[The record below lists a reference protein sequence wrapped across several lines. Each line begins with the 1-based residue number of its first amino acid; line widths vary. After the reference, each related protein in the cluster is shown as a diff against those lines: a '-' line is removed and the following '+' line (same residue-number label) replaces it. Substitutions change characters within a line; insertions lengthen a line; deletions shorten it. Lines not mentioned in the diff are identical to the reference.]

1 MTKPPVSDNPP
12 FYDEA
17 AAINLICKLGEV
29 RGRHETVVRQTL
41 VAGLSDVFPA
51 ANRPWWVERHIRG
64 AEQHLTFSD
73 QGQTSGYADSV
84 VGSTAIEYEAN
95 LNDIERFK
103 AGKHQVH
110 QYCAGLLNTG
120 ADPSKIRGI
129 LSDGIEW
136 HAYELVNTPVNDL
149 GDYSVLDVELK
160 EIGTTLDC
168 HTCDAAT
175 ARKLVAFL
183 TEHLGR
189 EGTRPLTAISV
200 AEYLGFDGGFGRNY
214 LKAFEEIVLHAMA
227 SDKQSADLI
236 EHLWTSFVSHLSVDS
251 GVPSFDIS
259 TYTQEFYLA
268 TLAKLMCANV
278 IARQALMSEKEELD
292 SILSGASFEAKGL
305 HRLVEHDYFGWL
317 ASSVYLEQLRPFA
330 QMIQK
335 DLAAFDF
342 TRPPEADLFGELVA
356 VLTQRTQRQLL
367 GQEWTPKLIA
377 DEMARALFDRLEDG
391 IPPRFV
397 DMCCGSGSMLVAV
410 TDKTREWL
418 AEMGITPADDDYL
431 DYLVNA
437 CAGFDIDPL
446 AVILAKINWVQTNRA
461 VLEPLDGSRVVSL
474 PVYHADSLF
483 SVSPVFED
491 PMDSLDPS
499 ADLSLHLFD
508 TEMKL
513 PRFLL
518 QPERQ
523 TLFDLLLD
531 GAHGLS
537 LELASTPQQ
546 SPDAGYIDQI
556 LDDAQVGTLDNPLDL
571 DEIKATQEFLKLLIR
586 KLADFK
592 RNGRDGI
599 WTFVIRNAYRPALV
613 AGQFNGIISNPP
625 WLSMSKIGNNPFA
638 SVLKNK
644 AARYLLEPPG
654 SSFPHLEMATV
665 FLAYSIEHYLADGG
679 HIACVLPDTIRTG
692 GQHLPF
698 RTQVAPQQE
707 TQRRVEL
714 RLDEMWTVK
723 RGTFKN
729 RAVIVLGAKAAPVD
743 MTEIPGQMVPHPNVS
758 LPHYVVRAGN
768 RLVWSASPQGDG
780 VAGTYPP
787 GFATQGADIMPRKLV
802 FFDTTY
808 TTGERFTISSI
819 QRESPNWF
827 LWNDAKKHVRF
838 QPTARTLPGRYVHQT
853 YLSKHLAP
861 FALADPSL
869 AVLPVTY
876 REGCW
881 TAASPMEMSLNAQAN
896 AHFAAIIE
904 ESDFDSLASFWEK
917 GINCRS
923 KLRLQSAAIG
933 AWIAV
938 YGAGG
943 GIPAAAYF
951 KIVDEKPPIIDQTL
965 YWTECHSEDEA
976 VYFCGVANSQALL
989 SRIAN
994 LMPAGEFGDRHLH
1007 TLPTRFMPV
1016 FDPTDF
1022 RHLDVV
1028 EYTRT
1033 LIAEL
1038 KELADLNP
1046 TVASYLSTEIE
1057 MKTRRRLLRQEL
1069 QRLDSYHGYANA
1081 CETLFDYTL
1090 KRNSI
1095 TSPSATG

>member
-1 MTKPPVSDNPP
+1 MTNPPVSHHPP

-17 AAINLICKLGEV
+17 AAINLIRELGKV
-29 RGRHETVVRQTL
+29 RGSHETVVRQTL

-51 ANRPWWVERHIRG
+51 ADRPWWVERHIRG

-95 LNDIERFK
+95 LTDTERFK

-136 HAYELVNTPVNDL
+136 HAYELVNTLVNDL

-160 EIGTTLDC
+160 QIGTTLDC
-168 HTCDAAT
+168 HTSDAAT

-236 EHLWTSFVSHLSVDS
+236 EHLWTTFVSHLSVDS

-292 SILSGASFEAKGL
+292 SILSGVSFEAKGL

-317 ASSVYLEQLRPFA
+317 ASSVYLDQLRPFA
-330 QMIQK
+330 QMIQQ

-342 TRPPEADLFGELVA
+342 TRPPKADLFGELVA
-356 VLTQRTQRQLL
+356 VLAQRTQRQLL
-367 GQEWTPKLIA
+367 GQEWTPKIIA
-377 DEMARALFDRLEDG
+377 DEMAGALFDRLEDG

-418 AEMGITPADDDYL
+418 AEMGITPADDNYL
-431 DYLVNA
+431 GYLENA

-491 PMDSLDPS
+491 PMDSLDLS
-499 ADLSLHLFD
+499 ADPSLHLFD

-523 TLFDLLLD
+523 TLFDFLLD

-546 SPDAGYIDQI
+546 SPDAGHIDQI
-556 LDDAQVGTLDNPLDL
+556 LDDAQVGTSDNALDP
-571 DEIKATQEFLKLLIR
+571 DEIKATQEFLKLLIP

-638 SVLKNK
+638 SVLKNR

-654 SSFPHLEMATV
+654 SSFLHLEMATV
-665 FLAYSIEHYLADGG
+665 FLAHSIEHYLADGG

-698 RTQVAPQQE
+698 RTQVAGQQE
-707 TQRRVEL
+707 TQQGVEL

-729 RAVIVLGAKAAPVD
+729 RAVIVLGTKAAPD
-743 MTEIPGQMVPHPNVS
+743 DITEIPGQLVPRPNAD
-758 LPHYVVRAGN
+758 LPYYVVRAGN

-780 VAGTYPP
+780 IAGAYLP
-787 GFATQGADIMPRKLV
+787 GFASQGADIMPRRLV
-802 FFDTTY
+802 FFNTNDT
-808 TTGERFTISSI
+808 GDGRCTISPI
-819 QRESPNWF
+819 QRDSANWY
-827 LWNDAKKHVRF
+827 LWSNAKKHCQFLPTTRTIPDRF
-838 QPTARTLPGRYVHQT
+838 VHPV

-876 REGCW
+876 QSGRWCASSS
-881 TAASPMEMSLNAQAN
+881 TAISLNANAS
-896 AHFAAIIE
+896 AHFDAIIE
-904 ESDFDSLASFWEK
+904 ESDFRSLSEFWTK
-917 GINCRS
+917 GIDYRS
-923 KLRLQSAAIG
+923 KLRRQSANVG
-933 AWIAV
+933 SWIAL

-951 KIVDEKPPIIDQTL
+951 RIVDDKPPIIDQTL
-965 YWTECHSEDEA
+965 YWAECRSEEEA
-976 VYFCGVANSQALL
+976 IYFCGVINSQALL
-989 SRIAN
+989 SRIAD
-994 LMPAGEFGDRHLH
+994 LMPGGEFGDRHLH
-1007 TLPTRFMPV
+1007 TLPTLFIPE
-1016 FDPTDF
+1016 FDPTNAQ
-1022 RHLDVV
+1022 HAYLV
-1028 EYTRT
+1028 ECTHS
-1033 LIAEL
+1033 LLVEL
-1038 KELADLNP
+1038 RDLANHDL
-1046 TVASYLSTEIE
+1046 TIASYFTTKTEMTIR
-1057 MKTRRRLLRQEL
+1057 RRRLRKEL
-1069 QRLDSYHGYANA
+1069 TYLDSYHSYSNA
-1081 CETLFDYTL
+1081 CEDLF
-1090 KRNSI
+1090 
-1095 TSPSATG
+1095 G